1 MSDTKQILKEYK
13 EKLSSFSE
21 DQIGYITNFFSGL
34 YGERYIKSREDAFDI
49 IINDGIPKA
58 LNKLDKNKKQEIKK
72 KILSI

>member
-21 DQIGYITNFFSGL
+21 DQIGDITNFFSEL

>member
-21 DQIGYITNFFSGL
+21 DQIGDITTFFSEL

-58 LNKLDKNKKQEIKK
+58 LAKLDRNKKQEIKK